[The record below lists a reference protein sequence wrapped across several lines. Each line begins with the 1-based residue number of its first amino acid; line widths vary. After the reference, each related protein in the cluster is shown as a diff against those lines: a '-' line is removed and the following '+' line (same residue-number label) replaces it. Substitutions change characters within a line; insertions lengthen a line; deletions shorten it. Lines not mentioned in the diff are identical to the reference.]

1 VSPEDRAEIYRPAW
15 WIPGAHAQ
23 TLWGKFFRP
32 RPPLPLRVERWDTP
46 DGDFVDVHRLEGPRD
61 APRLLFLHGLEGT
74 IRSHYVAGFFGE
86 AKRRGWA
93 ADLLIFRGCGDEPN
107 RAPRFYHSGE
117 TGDLAMAVG
126 RVHEEQPDAPIVLA
140 GVSLGG
146 NVLLKFLGEQAAAIL
161 DRVVAAAAVS
171 VPFDLERGAR
181 FISTGFSRVYDRHF
195 LRTLREKALAKLE
208 RYPGL
213 FDADDLNRATNI
225 YEFDDAVT
233 APVHGFK
240 DAHDYYARSSSL
252 GFLGRITVPTL
263 LLSAVDD
270 PFLPADVLEQVRDV
284 ARTNP
289 RLQLEFTEHGGHVGF
304 IGGRLPWRP
313 FYYAEWRACE
323 FLSAALERRGRA
335 GAPVTFRSS
344 TNTLDR
350 TPSR

>member
-1 VSPEDRAEIYRPAW
+1 MSPHRRVEIYRPAW

-23 TLWGKFFRP
+23 TLWGKFFRS

-46 DGDFVDVHRLEGPRD
+46 DGDFVDVHRLEGPPN

-86 AKRRGWA
+86 AQRRGWA

-117 TGDLAMAVG
+117 TGDLEMALH
-126 RVHEEQPDAPIVLA
+126 RVRAEHPTSRIILA

-146 NVLLKFLGEQAAAIL
+146 NVLLKFLGEQNTAISNS
-161 DRVVAAAAVS
+161 VVAAATVS
-171 VPFDLERGAR
+171 VPYDLERGAR
-181 FISTGFSRVYDRHF
+181 FISTGFSRIYDRHF
-195 LRTLREKALAKLE
+195 LRTLRQKALAKLE
-208 RYPGL
+208 HHPRL
-213 FDADDLNRATNI
+213 FDAVALNRAENI

-233 APVHGFK
+233 APVHGFN
-240 DAHDYYARSSSL
+240 DAHDYYSRSSSL

-263 LLSAVDD
+263 LLSAIDD
-270 PFLPADVLEQVRDV
+270 PFLPADVLDEVREI
-284 ARTNP
+284 ARENP
-289 RLQLEFTEHGGHVGF
+289 HLELEFTAHGGHVGF
-304 IGGRLPWRP
+304 IGGRVPWRP

-323 FLSAALERRGRA
+323 HLSALLQNSEQTRA
-335 GAPVTFRSS
+335 AVTFRSS
-344 TNTLDR
+344 PNSLDR

>member
-1 VSPEDRAEIYRPAW
+1 VSSEDRAEIYRPAW
-15 WIPGAHAQ
+15 WIPGAHGQ

-46 DGDFVDVHRLEGPRD
+46 DGDFVDVHRLDGPTG

-93 ADLLIFRGCGDEPN
+93 ADLLIFRGCGGEPN

-117 TGDLAMAVG
+117 TSDLAMVLDRVG
-126 RVHEEQPDAPIVLA
+126 AEHQGALIVLA

-146 NVLLKFLGEQAAAIL
+146 NVLLKFLGERA
-161 DRVVAAAAVS
+161 RSMPNEVVAAAAIS

-181 FISTGFSRVYDRHF
+181 FISTGFSRIYDRHF
-195 LRTLREKALAKLE
+195 LRTLRKKALAKLE

-213 FDADDLNRATNI
+213 FDPAELNRAENI
-225 YEFDDAVT
+225 YAFDDAVT
-233 APVHGFK
+233 APVHGFAS
-240 DAHDYYARSSSL
+240 AHDYYARSSSVA
-252 GFLGRITVPTL
+252 FLGQIALPTL
-263 LLSAVDD
+263 LLSAIDD
-270 PFLPADVLEQVRDV
+270 PFLPADVLDEVRSV
-284 ARTNP
+284 ARSNSC
-289 RLQLEFTEHGGHVGF
+289 LELEFTAHGGHVGF
-304 IGGRLPWRP
+304 VGGKFPWRP

-323 FLSAALERRGRA
+323 YLSEALAKRDGS
-335 GAPVTFRSS
+335 GTPVTFRSS
-344 TNTLDR
+344 ANTLDR

>member
-1 VSPEDRAEIYRPAW
+1 MPSDRRAEIYRPAW

-32 RPPLPLRVERWDTP
+32 RPSLPLRVERWDTP
-46 DGDFVDVHRLEGPRD
+46 DGDFVDVHRLDGPAN

-86 AKRRGWA
+86 ALRRGWA

-117 TGDLAMAVG
+117 TGDLEMALE
-126 RVHEEQPDAPIVLA
+126 RVHAEHPKTPIVLA

-146 NVLLKFLGEQAAAIL
+146 NVLLKFLGEQGRSAS
-161 DRVVAAAAVS
+161 DRVVATAAIS

-195 LRTLREKALAKLE
+195 LKTLRRKALTKLE

-213 FDADDLNRATNI
+213 FDAPALNRAANI

-240 DAHDYYARSSSL
+240 DAHDYYSRSSSL
-252 GFLGRITVPTL
+252 GFLGKIAVPTL
-263 LLSAVDD
+263 LLSAIDD
-270 PFLPADVLEQVRDV
+270 PFLPPAVLDEVREV
-284 ARTNP
+284 ARANTCLN
-289 RLQLEFTEHGGHVGF
+289 LEFTKHGGHVGF

-313 FYYAEWRACE
+313 FYFAEWKACE
-323 FLSAALERRGRA
+323 FLSAALARREQA
-335 GAPVTFRSS
+335 GAPITFRSS
-344 TNTLDR
+344 AGTLDR
-350 TPSR
+350 TPSK